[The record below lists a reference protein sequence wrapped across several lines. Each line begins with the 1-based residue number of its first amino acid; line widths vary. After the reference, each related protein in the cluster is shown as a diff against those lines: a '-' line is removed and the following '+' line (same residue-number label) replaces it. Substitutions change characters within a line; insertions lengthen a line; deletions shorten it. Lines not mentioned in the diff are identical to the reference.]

1 MIRSDRLVVA
11 KFMLEDE
18 FIGELGSDRSRIL
31 LYVHEEK
38 PVEPSYGPSVD
49 SLDLPRELIG
59 KLRGGAGGVDRLYEF
74 QWDAYQ
80 AITGGG
86 RHTVIM
92 AGTGVGKTEAFLLP
106 LISLMDKEGVK
117 VMIMYPTKA
126 LARDQLL
133 RMQRY
138 LSAINV
144 SVMPYDGDTPSD
156 VRSRVYSSPPDILIT
171 NPDMVSE
178 ALTHVSKFKDVLR
191 GYRVMV
197 LDDFHVY
204 NGVFGA
210 HVTTCSR
217 G

>member
-1 MIRSDRLVVA
+1 MIDLRL
-11 KFMLEDE
+11 
-18 FIGELGSDRSRIL
+18 
-31 LYVHEEK
+31 
-38 PVEPSYGPSVD
+38 
-49 SLDLPRELIG
+49 
-59 KLRGGAGGVDRLYEF
+59 
-74 QWDAYQ
+74 QWEAYQ
-80 AITGGG
+80 SIINGNN
-86 RHTVIM
+86 TVIM

-106 LISLMDKEGVK
+106 LITMIGREGIK

-138 LSAINV
+138 FTAINV

-156 VRSRVYSSPPDILIT
+156 IRSRIYSSPPDILIT

-178 ALTHVSKFKDVLR
+178 ALTHVSKFRDLLR
-191 GYRVMV
+191 NYGVIV

-210 HVTTCSR
+210 MFTMCSR